1 MDALKLSITQRLTL
15 TFAVLSACVLVPA
28 GIALYTTSNRSIER
42 EGARN
47 AQVQAQAVADAWFQ
61 QWSDGLFT
69 DFGGEAKFFSDSR
82 VEFDDW
88 AVVRPN
94 GKVERASGLFR
105 SETPIVALSSRLVA
119 SASGRS
125 LRISSVPLVE
135 THTLRVEDLPAAA
148 REGISRA
155 SPRGTFLRGKREVL
169 DGRSIFEVELLEESR
184 LLAAKVALDGSV
196 LDARRRDLPRTL
208 PSDLVRMVMDG
219 VDSYIFDSLSW
230 AAHSG
235 QLIAVARRKKP
246 RGGIFEV
253 AVNRVGERF
262 ALNAMGEV
270 TGPEPEWKLH
280 VSVALDATSEVVAR
294 RSLYLALSIGGP
306 LTWIAMVLG
315 GLYVARK
322 AMSPVQD
329 IVEAVQRIEPTQLGQ
344 RLPVQGVNDE
354 LSRIA
359 ATINGMLDRI
369 ERGYKRERRFTGDAS
384 HELRTPLAKVIA
396 EIDLSLSRGR
406 ESVEYLTALKRCRG
420 YAESMQRLVESLLML
435 ARLDGQ
441 RSVMSRKPFDM
452 ADVALAAVHAI
463 PSEDA
468 ARVAVD
474 LGPSHEPLVAL
485 GERGLIEILLRNL
498 IENGLRYS
506 PREKHVRV
514 AILRDGSEIKVQV
527 EDEGPGIPQDQV
539 DLVFERFYR
548 LDASRSRET
557 GGVGLG
563 LSIARAI
570 GQLHDSEIKLERR
583 PHRGT
588 RATFS
593 LPAAGS
599 ESLAMVEGT

>member
-1 MDALKLSITQRLTL
+1 VLT
-15 TFAVLSACVLVPA
+15 AGVLLPA
-28 GIALYTTSNRSIER
+28 GVALYTTANRSIER

-47 AQVQAQAVADAWFQ
+47 AQAQAQAVADAWFQ
-61 QWSDGLFT
+61 QWNDGLFVE
-69 DFGGEAKFFSDSR
+69 FVGEAKFFSDSR

-94 GKVERASGLFR
+94 GKVERNSGLFR
-105 SETPIVALSSRLVA
+105 SETGPIVAASSRLIR
-119 SASGRS
+119 SRNDRS
-125 LRISSVPLVE
+125 LRIASAPLMQA
-135 THTLRVEDLPAAA
+135 HTLRIEDLPQGA
-148 REGISRA
+148 REGILKE
-155 SPRGTFLRGKREVL
+155 SPQGIFLRAKREVL
-169 DGRSIFEVELLEESR
+169 GGQSIFEVEILEENRLLER
-184 LLAAKVALDGSV
+184 KVSPDGDV
-196 LDARRRDLPRTL
+196 LDRRTKPLPRTL
-208 PSDLVRMVMDG
+208 PSDLVRTIMD
-219 VDSYIFDSLSW
+219 VDTYIFDSISW
-230 AAHSG
+230 TAHSG
-235 QLIAVARRKKP
+235 QLIAIARRKKP
-246 RGGIFEV
+246 RGGVFEV

-280 VSVALDATSEVVAR
+280 VSIALDATSEVVAR
-294 RSLYLALSIGGP
+294 RSLYLALLIGGP

-406 ESVEYLTALKRCRG
+406 ESLEYFTALKRCRG
-420 YAESMQRLVESLLML
+420 YAETMQRLVESLLML
-435 ARLDGQ
+435 ARVDGQ
-441 RSVMSRKPFDM
+441 KSVITWKAFDM
-452 ADVALAAVHAI
+452 ADVALAAVHAM

-468 ARVAVD
+468 VRVAVD

-485 GERGLIEILLRNL
+485 GERSLVEILLRNL

-506 PREKHVRV
+506 PGDKQVKV
-514 AILRDGSEIKVQV
+514 GILRHGGEIRVEV
-527 EDEGPGIPQDQV
+527 EDEGPGIPQDQA

-548 LDASRSRET
+548 VDASRSRET

-570 GQLHDSEIKLERR
+570 GQLHETQVKLERR
-583 PHRGT
+583 SSRGT
-588 RATFS
+588 RATFA
-593 LPAAGS
+593 LPAASS
-599 ESLAMVEGT
+599 ESMAMVEGT

>member
-1 MDALKLSITQRLTL
+1 LTS
-15 TFAVLSACVLVPA
+15 AVLTAGVLLPAGVLV
-28 GIALYTTSNRSIER
+28 YTTAKGSIER

-47 AQVQAQAVADAWFQ
+47 AQVQAQAVADAWYQ
-61 QWSDGLFT
+61 QWNDGLFIE
-69 DFGGEAKFFSDSR
+69 FVGEAKFFSDSR

-94 GKVERASGLFR
+94 GKVERASGLFH
-105 SETPIVALSSRLVA
+105 SEIRPVVAPSSRLVT
-119 SASGRS
+119 SRNDRS
-125 LRISSVPLVE
+125 LRIASVALMQ
-135 THTLRVEDLPAAA
+135 THTLRLEDLPVTA
-148 REGISRA
+148 REGIAKA
-155 SPRGTFLRGKREVL
+155 SPGGTFLRAKREVQK
-169 DGRSIFEVELLEESR
+169 GQSIFEVQLLEGSR
-184 LLAAKVALDGSV
+184 LLEAKVSPEGIV
-196 LDARRRDLPRTL
+196 LDQQRRPLPKTL
-208 PSDLVRMVMDG
+208 PADLVRMVMD
-219 VDSYIFDSLSW
+219 VDSYIFDSIAW
-230 AAHSG
+230 TAHAG
-235 QLIAVARRKKP
+235 QLIAIARRKKP
-246 RGGIFEV
+246 RGGVFEV

-270 TGPEPEWKLH
+270 TGEEPEWKLY
-280 VSVALDATSEVVAR
+280 VSVARDASSEVVAK
-294 RSLYLALSIGGP
+294 RSLYLALLIGGP
-306 LTWIAMVLG
+306 LAWIAMVLG

-329 IVEAVQRIEPTQLGQ
+329 IVEAVQGIEPTQLGQ

-359 ATINGMLDRI
+359 STINGMLDRI

-396 EIDLSLSRGR
+396 EIDLALSRGR
-406 ESVEYLTALKRCRG
+406 ESLEYLTALKRCRG
-420 YAESMQRLVESLLML
+420 YAETMQRLVESLLML

-441 RSVMSRKPFDM
+441 KSVITWKAFDI
-452 ADVALAAVHAI
+452 ADVVLAAVHAM

-468 ARVAVD
+468 VRVAVD

-485 GERGLIEILLRNL
+485 GERSLVEILLRNL

-506 PREKHVRV
+506 PGDKQVKV
-514 AILRDGSEIKVQV
+514 GILRHGGEIRVEV
-527 EDEGPGIPQDQV
+527 EDEGPGIPQDQA

-548 LDASRSRET
+548 VDASRSRET

-570 GQLHDSEIKLERR
+570 GQLHETQVKLERR
-583 PHRGT
+583 PSRGT
-588 RATFS
+588 RATFA
-593 LPAAGS
+593 LPAASS